1 MSVGKVYILCL
12 RLMND
17 SQLAEKLTIETFLT
31 TWRNIPFL
39 REDTLFS
46 SWLTGITTY
55 TILGWIRNNGG
66 KWDDLEHSKLKQS
79 KAELNKKDI
88 NPFDINIFTLPD
100 TERFVFV
107 LRDLEKY
114 SSEEVADLLSIS
126 CNEVAGILQ
135 NAYNKLIPDDYPGD
149 ANNYIEN
156 YINSV
161 SQVIQPENDLWKSIF
176 SELSRLE
183 AETRKSSEQTE
194 ESNDDAGKKGKKF
207 GFLGWKKK

>member
-1 MSVGKVYILCL
+1 MYILCL

-17 SQLAEKLTIETFLT
+17 TQLAEKLTIETFLT

-66 KWDDLEHSKLKQS
+66 KWDELEHSKLKQS

-107 LRDLEKY
+107 LHDLEKY
-114 SSEEVADLLSIS
+114 SSEEVADLLAIS
-126 CNEVAGILQ
+126 SDAVDGILKK
-135 NAYNKLIPDDYPGD
+135 AYDKLIPEDYPGD
-149 ANNYIEN
+149 GNSYIEN

-161 SQVIQPENDLWKSIF
+161 SQVIQPENDLWKFIF
-176 SELSRLE
+176 SELSNLE
-183 AETRKSSEQTE
+183 SESKKSSAQIAEPNDVEQ
-194 ESNDDAGKKGKKF
+194 SGKKGKKF